1 MTMWAPDLAIRS
13 GPRYLAIVEALAA
26 DVGSGHLSSGS
37 RLPTHRD
44 LAETL
49 GVTVGTVSRAYAEAA
64 RRGLVSGEVGRGT
77 FVRARSLPSFSP
89 GLRTSGLLDLSQN
102 HPPPGR
108 PGFRAALEKAL
119 LALARQAD
127 LGPLVD
133 YPSDGGND
141 SDREAG
147 AEWIARTGLPAEAGR
162 VLVCA
167 GSQHGLTT
175 VLATLLQPG
184 ELLLTE
190 ELT

>member
-1 MTMWAPDLAIRS
+1 MTIWQPDLEAHP

-26 DVGSGHLSSGS
+26 DVSSGALKPAS

-77 FVRARSLPSFSP
+77 FVRTRSLPSFSP

-102 HPPPGR
+102 HPPPEG

-119 LALARQAD
+119 LAL
-127 LGPLVD
+127 
-133 YPSDGGND
+133 
-141 SDREAG
+141 
-147 AEWIARTGLPAEAGR
+147 
-162 VLVCA
+162 
-167 GSQHGLTT
+167 
-175 VLATLLQPG
+175 
-184 ELLLTE
+184 
-190 ELT
+190 